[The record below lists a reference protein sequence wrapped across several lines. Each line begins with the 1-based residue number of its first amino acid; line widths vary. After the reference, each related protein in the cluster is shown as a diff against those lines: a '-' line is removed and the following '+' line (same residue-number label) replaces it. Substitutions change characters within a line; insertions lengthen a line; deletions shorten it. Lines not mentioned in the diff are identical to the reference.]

1 MSMEKIT
8 KRLKIIS
15 DLQDEINKI
24 RALVEE
30 SLESDSNYQELQ
42 DAVTKMKE
50 ETKIKKDK
58 VMSTA
63 SVKSLQD
70 QLKEIRDDM
79 KDHKTALAQELADY
93 YKESGSLDIVDD
105 DVPLTQAFK
114 LSDQVIG
121 KAVEGISDLITST
134 GLINVDFA
142 DVKTVMK
149 NAGSALMGVGQAD
162 GENRAERAANEAINS
177 PLLDVDIKGSTG
189 VLINI
194 VGDSSLTMHEVNK
207 AAKIISDAAHEGANI
222 IFGANIDPAVDG
234 IRVTV
239 IATGFETDFSTI
251 GVVDWTETESAE
263 IIEQIES
270 RYDSEIGVVD
280 TTETL
285 YITETQSDS
294 SDEEDDFDIDK
305 LREEVKKMEEV
316 QEDKPEDNNKADKSE
331 KNDGDKDDGK
341 RSGQGFWSFIS
352 SKHST

>member
-105 DVPLTQAFK
+105 EGNTKRIVFSAK
-114 LSDQVIG
+114 L
-121 KAVEGISDLITST
+121 
-134 GLINVDFA
+134 
-142 DVKTVMK
+142 
-149 NAGSALMGVGQAD
+149 
-162 GENRAERAANEAINS
+162 
-177 PLLDVDIKGSTG
+177 
-189 VLINI
+189 
-194 VGDSSLTMHEVNK
+194 
-207 AAKIISDAAHEGANI
+207 
-222 IFGANIDPAVDG
+222 
-234 IRVTV
+234 VT
-239 IATGFETDFSTI
+239 
-251 GVVDWTETESAE
+251 
-263 IIEQIES
+263 
-270 RYDSEIGVVD
+270 
-280 TTETL
+280 
-285 YITETQSDS
+285 
-294 SDEEDDFDIDK
+294 
-305 LREEVKKMEEV
+305 
-316 QEDKPEDNNKADKSE
+316 
-331 KNDGDKDDGK
+331 
-341 RSGQGFWSFIS
+341 
-352 SKHST
+352 H